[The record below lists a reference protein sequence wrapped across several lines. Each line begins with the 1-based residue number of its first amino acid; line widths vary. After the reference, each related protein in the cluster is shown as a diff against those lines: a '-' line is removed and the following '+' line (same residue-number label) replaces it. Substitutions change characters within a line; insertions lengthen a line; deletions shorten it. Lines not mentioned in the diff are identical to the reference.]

1 MGIPCPQR
9 PPAGHQ
15 LGSRL
20 GSART
25 QSCHP
30 KPQRTGRRL
39 GHKTGLRGG
48 RGAAR
53 HTPPPCPHPR
63 TISRR
68 VDEAEEAEAVVLP
81 LGGHSQ
87 LLHGGA
93 SLGGQRLLASRCLPT
108 PAHQGP
114 PPPSTH
120 VRKEREVQVP
130 PELAHGAPA
139 PVLEHVQ
146 IRLPLV
152 LRRGGA
158 YRPPSSPRPPRPSPS
173 GPHLLSPR
181 RHLTG
186 EVEHQGSSSPPWK
199 QHT

>member
-48 RGAAR
+48 GAGR
-53 HTPPPCPHPR
+53 HIPPCPHPR

-87 LLHGGA
+87 LLHQRGA

-114 PPPSTH
+114 RPQHS
-120 VRKEREVQVP
+120 REERAGGSSEL
-130 PELAHGAPA
+130 LAHGARA
-139 PVLEHVQ
+139 PVLEC
-146 IRLPLV
+146 RFAAPLYCGG
-152 LRRGGA
+152 RGD
-158 YRPPSSPRPPRPSPS
+158 RPPSSPRPPRPSPS
-173 GPHLLSPR
+173 GLTSSRPPAD
-181 RHLTG
+181 LTG
-186 EVEHQGSSSPPWK
+186 EVEHQGSSSPWK